1 MSIQQPATANT
12 TSAGHEV
19 FEGYAAKFTDSTQ
32 DIKSKL
38 QAACDI
44 RDSVDQFGQAEAQK
58 FSPVVLPAML
68 QVLRETP
75 PAFKKD
81 SSEHQLRNA
90 ILEVFHRLPVSEQMK
105 PIYSD
110 MVSLTTQILRED
122 NEENGV
128 LAVKIMLDANRTFK
142 RDMDPHVQGF
152 LDFVR
157 DLYLNMK
164 QTVTEL
170 LSEDSRPA
178 ALAVKH
184 EHQHS
189 SSSGEQPE
197 MLRAIASFKVL
208 TECPIAT
215 VYLFQMHR
223 NTIPSAVKSSI
234 PLAMDFLQLQAPPQ
248 KHAHDE
254 ANERNEHWIGVSPAI
269 KHRAHYIDF
278 ITAQVKTL
286 SFVAYVLRGAI
297 ESPVR
302 QYGEIIPP
310 LCVRLLKDCPP
321 ESANIRRELMVA
333 TRHILSTEFRPAFV
347 PLIDCLTSEHILIG
361 TGVNSQE
368 TSGLSHI
375 ACLVTW
381 FTTFAKSFLQS
392 NFAESFIY
400 IRAAFTTLHAILE
413 KYPKPEAASTLLA
426 LLETCVDKLGAVWAI
441 HQQVAN
447 ANKEAL
453 GPKADTKTDTKADPH
468 TKPHETK
475 DVEMHDIDA
484 MDIDAPR
491 PLTKTLSLVDIER
504 SKPVQAAAFALENKG
519 EAAKES
525 KVLFRTLLHVFKT
538 VLAGIRTSE
547 GPVPDGELIRRLFQ
561 NCVKCL
567 TMYDDGRDGGKEAF
581 EMLLQVFH
589 EIEPHIFQEVWTTE
603 MQFFID
609 HVQDH
614 QNLLAMPQLLLSSD
628 MVSHQLVAILLRYLV
643 GKLDTLGDQ
652 SQKSASI
659 TLRLFKMCF
668 MSVTVFPE
676 LNEPILFHHL
686 SKLIMDSLRL
696 AAKAAD
702 PTNYFLLL
710 RGLFRAMGA
719 GTAEPSKQ
727 DLLVELCLTVPV
739 RLTNLLP
746 FLGFL
751 MRPLVHALRAGPEL
765 VAQGLRTLELC
776 IDNLTQEFLD
786 PTLSPVLRELMSAL
800 HSHLKPQPGN
810 HQHAHTTVRILG
822 KLVDEIVDY
831 SINSLNSTVDIGPTC
846 QLAIRLVQES
856 NAFYRQDA
864 FTFIQRALELFM
876 RDVRHGWLEH
886 IYFADI
892 FLGYRRLEDKA
903 AAYIREFSEIVF
915 LNELSQNV
923 GNKVTK
929 ITSLYM
935 DRVPRL
941 LAATSKHHVERG
953 QVVFGDMLNDLLAF
967 ETKAAPVGRKLRGL
981 ECIVHPL
988 GFNLTAACY
997 EETWPAKLSGCR
1009 GIIMLADALGPKWT
1023 SEREN
1028 SFIRAF
1034 LSVLKE
1040 MPADPPREVE
1050 FIKESILKILRLCRQ
1065 APPFVPPPQ
1074 PGMDPASLPKL
1085 PHLVPTLTT
1094 ELSSPIALVREMAQK
1109 SIELLAELTE
1119 STPSE
1124 LLMKCKERL
1133 LTPIFAKPLRAL
1145 PISLQIGHI
1154 DGITYALNM
1163 KPPLPE
1169 MNEELLRLLSE
1180 ALAIADAED
1189 RDIVGPGGRGGPR
1202 SNAAVLEQLRVVCIK
1217 LLTSSMSVT
1226 EFFAKQMATR
1236 QKVTSVYF
1244 KSLYSPSNEVK
1255 KVAHEGLR
1263 TVLNHQSRLPKDIL
1277 QTGLRPVLMN
1287 LADAKRLSVPGLE
1300 GLARLLEL
1308 LTNYF
1313 KVEIGHKLLD
1323 HFRVIADPKMLSDA
1337 AYQPLADNEEI
1348 TKLVRLVNIFH
1359 LLPPAANM
1367 FLEALVSLV
1376 VQVETQLHSASPS
1389 PFTAALASFLD
1400 RFPSES
1406 SEYFYRSIGQAPTLR
1421 SLRNV
1426 ISSGLAPNLNAE
1438 FRNNTKLLVD
1448 QCLKDETNN
1457 LVLPGLILCTELSA
1471 DHPTWLQEHPEV
1483 LDALLHLWR
1492 SHFLHG
1498 SEDNFV
1504 PVEGFA
1510 RHVSHVTLGAS
1521 SDLRKQIMQR
1531 FVEVFDGDTYNWAH
1545 KSQFLRHIVN
1555 PLLYAQIK
1563 QKEESESP
1571 GNTIDCVDSSI
1582 VNGLH
1587 SKIWKPMTDQP
1598 SDPFPGSDD
1607 GLKIEILHM
1616 SSLLIQS
1623 SSSLMQESRKDVIK
1637 CTWHYI
1643 VNDDATVKQTAYVT
1657 ISQFFAVFDSPP
1669 KFLTGVWTGLLRP
1682 VHTDNRSLTK
1692 QAVDIM
1698 VPVLIKAGNS
1708 ENGPP
1713 SWAKSVRRALIDE
1726 GHSIPQLLVIHQ
1738 IIVRHPE
1745 FFYPCRELFV
1755 PSMISSLH
1763 KLGTVQT
1770 ATAETRAN
1778 ALDVLEVIL
1787 SWERRAVKES
1797 KESGAGGSSSAWVLP
1812 FSMRETIISYLVR
1825 FITMTS
1831 LEADKLGLPSRA
1843 LGILESILKPGGWKD
1858 VDVQL
1863 QYFHRPLLQVD
1874 LNEANHLPVIVNA
1887 TKVFSLIVL
1896 SQDDN
1901 WLLSHAADLHTLIEK
1916 GLRSDEPTLHEYLQ
1930 PVLQRMLA
1938 LVGEP
1943 VEGESS
1949 TPGHAIFSFADSMI
1963 KDGLQHSQRQLAGT
1977 YACLSVLKTMV
1988 AVYPAK
1994 LEVYAPHLV
2003 KVLQKLV
2010 KDHNAAN
2017 PTNNPVTS
2025 ETTSR
2030 LVTLIFE
2037 ICRDKV
2043 SALGVERRWFL
2054 NAVILVV
2061 GHSQTISLCHYV
2073 LGMVRE
2079 WTLVRPDV
2087 TPTLKEKAG
2096 MLKHMMGFESRNDTK
2111 LLDDYLNLI
2120 YDIYTEPS
2128 LKRSDLTTRLESVFL
2143 MGCRAKDPAIRCK
2156 FVDLFDTSIQ
2166 RTVSARLQYALGSL
2180 SWEFVAEHY
2189 WIPLA
2194 LDLVLGATEDGRT
2207 DSLVLRENLAILES
2221 SLSRTIYQGTGMD
2234 MLQPLRRLLHADNQ
2248 VAHEL
2253 WISTFRAVWATLPR
2267 REQSDAARYVL
2278 TLVTKDYHSKQCD
2291 LRPNVIQSILG
2302 GVHACN
2308 PPLALPPFVVKY
2320 LGKTFNAWHIALEI
2334 LQSGLDPHR
2343 AEEPH
2348 ETTYDALAEL
2358 YAELSEDD
2366 LFYGLW
2372 RRRSIF
2378 EETNA
2383 ALAYEQNGFWSL
2395 AQQTY
2400 ESAQIKARTGALPFN
2415 ESEYCLWED
2424 HWILATQKLQ
2434 QWDPLAELARSENNA
2449 DLQLECIWRTTGA
2462 DREQIQEL
2470 LAQVS
2475 DVPTPRRRVFE
2486 AYVALTQIPP
2496 PNEKNMNFL
2505 RIMDESIQLSLR
2517 KWVTLPSIMSMAHV
2531 PLLQHFQQFVELQEA
2546 AQIFMSLSM
2555 TNAQNLEKRSSELK
2569 VVLQAW
2575 RERLPNLWDDISLW
2589 SDLVAWR
2596 THVFEMINKTYVPL
2610 IPTTSA
2616 SGSSGNSN
2624 TYGYRGYHE
2633 TAWIINRFAH
2643 VARKHQLPDVCHT
2656 SLAKI
2661 YTLPNIEISEA
2672 FLKLR
2677 EQARCHYHNPNTS
2690 ELTSGLEVI
2699 NNTNLMYFNQSQK
2712 AEFYT
2717 LKGMFIAKLG
2727 NKDDADRAFQQAV
2740 QMDMG
2745 LAKAWGEWGKF
2756 NDRQFKERP
2765 QEYTLAANAVQ
2776 CYLHAASLHKSAKS
2790 RPIIQRIIWLLSV
2803 EEPQQPVISP
2813 IFEGYKGDIALWYW
2827 LTIIPQLL
2835 VALSYRESKHARHV
2849 LMSISKHY
2857 PQALFF
2863 HLRTTR
2869 EEFVQEKKRLTA
2881 MQNAR
2886 NARQAQNAAAAKPDG
2901 TSGTSTTAGSPPTP
2915 KANGPTPDVTTPAP
2929 TPGGGD
2935 TAPSSDVAQAANTA
2949 TMNALDGAV
2958 QRARQPF
2965 DHVEDVTSIL
2975 KTGFPLLTLA
2985 LETMVDQ
2992 IAMRMKLMPEEDICR
3007 QLSYLH
3013 ADGMMA
3019 YNRRCNSL
3027 TEDNSIP
3034 QQSQM
3039 MAANF
3044 ARGLQPPNAR
3054 AAFEQDILMSKLT
3067 LRQYVVKVQKWRDR
3081 YDSQPDHS
3089 RTPHKDSPHGFIRI
3103 QRFASRVDFCRSLD
3117 MHFRRIG
3124 LHGHDGS
3131 FHTFAVQT
3139 PTARHARRE
3148 ERGMQLFRSF
3158 NASVL
3163 DRRKETRKRNLNFHL
3178 PAAVSLSS
3186 TLRLLENDASYI
3198 TMQDMLEQ
3206 HFKEKGIHRDDP
3218 QLHFLDKLKTLR
3230 NPEGTKVD
3238 FFTLRAELISEIS
3251 AKLVPAN
3258 VITNY
3263 MTRCMRGPMELW
3275 TMRKLFAL
3283 QVAASSFMSFFFSA
3297 NGRMPQRFHISRSTG
3312 RMFMSDLLPT
3322 WNNKHPIIHNAE
3334 AVPFRFT
3341 PNMQHF
3347 VTPIGI
3353 EGLMTSGMMAIAR
3366 GLTEPEYD
3374 LEQQLTLFLRDEV
3387 FTWCTTAQNTPP
3399 MPDLGFR
3406 RAVQHNAESLVKK
3419 AELMACRT
3427 QADTGASTPQVPI
3440 QNITDL
3446 IIRASQEQQLAQMEI
3461 TYLPWIKHWDLS
3473 SNRCCFS
3480 MSVYTKAR
3488 DMRGTLKHRYTLLGS
3503 DRLWESLDEVSV
3515 LGCVNAM
3522 SWSSDGEL
3530 LFSSGDDTR
3539 LLVWKH
3545 DPRHELAQ
3553 PLPLDAQDNCLNL
3566 RCVNAIKTGHTNN
3579 VFAAKQL
3586 APNSSLVG
3594 TCARDST
3601 VRVFDI
3607 ERAGG
3612 TNMPNRG
3619 YGRNEAGAEAR
3630 LHLFKCHTKEV
3641 KRIATEQSQSTFLTV
3656 AGGHLFDRRMVG
3668 RDLKDERGDT
3678 GVKGQDLVAC
3688 VARFGRDAER
3698 EAHDRGAHVTGARM
3712 ARSNGDEATYSGDAV
3727 YRYSIYD
3734 TPSESAPRQTS
3745 IVPNNDSLERRDAN
3759 SARLKS
3765 SESSTCGSTN
3775 DDEESNQNP
3784 EEESEEESDSSDEDD
3799 EEMPLQSG
3807 SSYGNHAIILPRSEY
3822 RGAANVRTVKDVN
3835 FLGKSDEFVT
3845 SGSDDGNWFLWNKKS
3860 GRLLGIWEGDGSVVN
3875 VIEGHPFLPIVAVSG
3890 IDDTIKIFEPKAGNK
3905 RKSHI
3910 QNSDDI
3916 LQQNAESN
3924 EHPSLFGRAE
3934 MIATLRML
3942 QATGRI
3948 PDLAEGIE
3956 SVGSRL
3962 KCGIL
3967 FPILGSAS
3975 RPSAGQLVTER
3986 TQTGRQWDH
3995 HSTPKPS
4002 TSRRRLNQEL
4012 LSPRGSQPRQLLD
4025 SEKSKK
4031 STRRSHLLRTVLV
4044 MDESWES
4051 SSRKRARAE
4060 PDEYRRDHLAYEHG
4074 SHSLPRE
4081 HLRRTP
4087 DHYTTDP
4094 QPWERR
4100 RVSEHH
4106 WHTTRD
4112 QYQKDAP
4119 IDDLESSHDHS
4130 TRPIYT
4136 PHRPNGSSSSYHRT
4150 MSRPHHSRID
4160 RPDSSLRHESREWIP
4175 RDAVAKRGESWSSK
4189 PEEPRPEPSAGM
4201 GDRTWT
4207 ASEGWTRENSKSA
4220 NAARGYESRHSPP
4233 PRTHIPQAKVYNRSS
4248 HHTSTSWRDVHDS
4261 DYTSSRRHQNGGPS
4275 RVGEGWRERQVRRD
4289 RDSSHRFTERRDK
4302 NPTPQR
4308 RTIINRK
4315 WTERS
4320 AYSPPAEPRGVSKR
4334 RHSSYSPS
4342 PSRKTDRSRSPV
4354 RSISRTPSRSKSRSP
4369 ARSWHRTRTPSRSRS
4384 RSRSI
4389 SSRSLDS
4396 RSRSRSRS
4404 PGRRRTAINRPRSR
4418 SPDRWDYR
4426 NKKRKNQRGGNTML
4440 RQTSEFEETGRPIP
4454 YANTPGDAVERR
4466 RTEAAKRPV
4475 HRLPESSRSKALEN
4489 SPTAPQRLNGFNQQ
4503 KPRPPSSPVSFRAPN
4518 AMSRALA
4525 PETDTPA
4532 AEITAALANGLH
4544 LPTSTIPTGPRSM
4557 AQVSQPQ
4564 INSHPDVAVVSPNK
4578 PLTTSPITLKVQQ
4591 SKAPSRTVKMFF
4603 PGDEDDEEAPG
4614 GAESSS
4620 RSTNLVPPVKD
4631 KDSGLT
4637 LPPGSQKSEFIP
4649 AKDHSTS
4656 GVPPVADLSP
4666 QRRLNGVP
4674 GPSVSTSPKSTFT
4687 STQQAPITPSLARVA
4702 RDEDYKT
4709 AASMPPGP
4717 IPPPQHLAF
4726 APENKVLRAVA
4737 SSSSTIPRRPPNI
4750 PKTASEYQIICQVG
4764 EGTFGKV
4771 YKARSLANPDA
4782 RVALKRI
4789 RMEGEKDGFPVTA
4802 MREIKLLQSL
4812 RHENVINLHEM
4823 MVSKVHVYPSS
4834 PQIAMRPDA
4843 FWSRVPAPEERD
4855 TSRYEGSNI
4864 LLNNYG
4870 ELKLADF
4877 GWPRFYSKRRRSDY
4891 TNRVITLWYRP
4902 PELLLGATVYGP
4914 EVDMWSAGVS
4924 RQRRDPP
4931 IGCHCS
4937 HNGHSNIE
4945 MWPGLTDMP
4954 WFELVKPTEPVKSH
4968 FRSIF
4973 NKYLSPAALDLA
4985 ELLLAYDPN
4994 KRTTAVQALQA
5005 PYFVSEDPPPEKP
5018 VGLATIEGEWH
5029 EYESKREREKLRKKR
5044 KVEGQHQ
5051 QHQQ

>member
-1 MSIQQPATANT
+1 MSAQQQIS
-12 TSAGHEV
+12 TSAGHEI
-19 FEGYAAKFTDSTQ
+19 FEGYAAKFEDSTQ
-32 DIKSKL
+32 DIKTKL

-44 RDSVDQFGQAEAQK
+44 RDSVDQFGQAEAQR
-58 FSPVVLPAML
+58 FSPVVLPVML
-68 QVLRETP
+68 QVLKETP

-81 SSEHQLRNA
+81 SLEHQLRNA

-105 PIYSD
+105 PVYSE
-110 MVSLTTQILRED
+110 MVNLTTQILRED
-122 NEENGV
+122 NEDNGV

-157 DLYLNMK
+157 DLYLNMN
-164 QTVTEL
+164 QTVSEL
-170 LSEDSRPA
+170 LGEDSPGPPA
-178 ALAVKH
+178 S
-184 EHQHS
+184 QS
-189 SSSGEQPE
+189 SMSIHTSASASGEQPD

-223 NTIPSAVKSSI
+223 NTIPSAVKSAI

-248 KHAHDE
+248 KQAHDE
-254 ANERNEHWIGVSPAI
+254 AAEKNEHWIGVSPAI

-286 SFVAYVLRGAI
+286 SFVAYVLRGSI

-302 QYGEIIPP
+302 QYGEIIPS
-310 LCVRLLKDCPP
+310 LCVRLMKDCPP
-321 ESANIRRELMVA
+321 ESATIRRELMVA

-368 TSGLSHI
+368 TLRPLAYSMLGDLVHHVRKELSPEQLRRI
-375 ACLVTW
+375 IYLYSCCLHNPSFSSTIHNMS
-381 FTTFAKSFLQS
+381 AKLLA
-392 NFAESFIY
+392 N
-400 IRAAFTTLHAILE
+400 HVDVILE

-426 LLETCVDKLGAVWAI
+426 LLETCVDKLGAVWVI
-441 HQQVAN
+441 HQQVVA
-447 ANKEAL
+447 ANKEVQ
-453 GPKADTKTDTKADPH
+453 DTKGDEKTNSTA
-468 TKPHETK
+468 KPQETN
-475 DVEMHDIDA
+475 DVEMRDADA
-484 MDIDAPR
+484 MDVDVTQP
-491 PLTKTLSLVDIER
+491 TSQTMSLAEIER

-643 GKLDTLGDQ
+643 GQLDTLGDQ

-710 RGLFRAMGA
+710 RGLFRAMGGGKFESLYNEVLPLLRDMLESLNRQLLA
-719 GTAEPSKQ
+719 AEPSKQ

-822 KLVDEIVDY
+822 KLGGRNRRLQHQQPQLEYKGY
-831 SINSLNSTVDIGPTC
+831 SPDVTMALKFSGTTQAVDIGPTC
-846 QLAIRLVQES
+846 QLAVRLIQES
-856 NAFYRQDA
+856 NTFYRQDA
-864 FTFIQRALELFM
+864 FTFVQRSLELFM
-876 RDVRHGWLEH
+876 RDGIDGSEGEN
-886 IYFADI
+886 I
-892 FLGYRRLEDKA
+892 FSSLIDSLFVALQDSELEDKA
-903 AAYIREFSEIVF
+903 ALYIREFSEIVF

-929 ITSLYM
+929 LTSLYM

-953 QVVFGDMLNDLLAF
+953 QAVFGEMLKDLLAF
-967 ETKAAPVGRKLRGL
+967 EAKATVAGKKLRGL

-1009 GIIMLADALGPKWT
+1009 GIVMLADALGPKWT

-1050 FIKESILKILRLCRQ
+1050 FIKDSILKILRLCRQ
-1065 APPFVPPPQ
+1065 APPFIPPPQ
-1074 PGMDPASLPKL
+1074 PGIDPAALPKL

-1169 MNEELLRLLSE
+1169 MNDELMRLLSE

-1189 RDIVGPGGRGGPR
+1189 RDIVGPGRGSPR

-1400 RFPSES
+1400 RFPDNAL
-1406 SEYFYRSIGQAPTLR
+1406 EYFYRSIGQATTLR
-1421 SLRNV
+1421 TLRNV

-1438 FRNNTKLLVD
+1438 FRNNTKLLVH
-1448 QCLKDETNN
+1448 QCLKDETNS
-1457 LVLPGLILCTELSA
+1457 LVLPGLVLCTELSA
-1471 DHPTWLQEHPEV
+1471 DHPAWLSEHPEV
-1483 LDALLHLWR
+1483 LDAVLHLWR

-1510 RHVSHVTLGAS
+1510 RHVSLLLNLLIGVIERSPRVDVIFDVVCIYAHRVPLDLSKLRLCLLESVTLGAS
-1521 SDLRKQIMQR
+1521 PELRKQIMQH
-1531 FVEVFDGDTYNWAH
+1531 FVEVFDSDTYNWAH

-1555 PLLYAQIK
+1555 PMLYAQLKVK
-1563 QKEESESP
+1563 QSSESP
-1571 GNTIDCVDSSI
+1571 ENFINCVDSSVI
-1582 VNGLH
+1582 NGLH
-1587 SKIWKPMTDQP
+1587 SKIWRPMTDQP
-1598 SDPFPGSDD
+1598 AEPFPGSDD

-1623 SSSLMQESRKDVIK
+1623 SSNLMQESRKDVIK

-1643 VNDDATVKQTAYVT
+1643 VNEDATVKQTAYVT

-1698 VPVLIKAGNS
+1698 VPVLIKAAGS
-1708 ENGPP
+1708 DNGPP

-1738 IIVRHPE
+1738 IIVRHPD

-1770 ATAETRAN
+1770 ATAETRTN
-1778 ALDVLEVIL
+1778 ALDILEAIL
-1787 SWERRAVKES
+1787 AWERRAVQES
-1797 KESGAGGSSSAWVLP
+1797 QEGAVGSSNTVWLLP

-1863 QYFHRPLLQVD
+1863 QYFHRPLLQLD
-1874 LNEANHLPVIVNA
+1874 LSEANHLPVITNA

-1896 SQDDN
+1896 AQDDS

-1916 GLRSDEPTLHEYLQ
+1916 GLRSDEPTLHDHLQ

-1943 VEGESS
+1943 VEGEPS
-1949 TPGHAIFSFADSMI
+1949 TPGHAIFTFADSMI
-1963 KDGLQHSQRQLAGT
+1963 RDGLQHSQRQLAGT

-1988 AVYPAK
+1988 TVHPAK
-1994 LEVYAPHLV
+1994 LEGYAPHLV

-2017 PTNNPVTS
+2017 PTANPITS
-2025 ETTSR
+2025 ESTSR
-2030 LVTLIFE
+2030 LVTLIFDT
-2037 ICRDKV
+2037 CRDKV

-2061 GHSQTISLCHYV
+2061 GQSQTVSLCHYV

-2096 MLKHMMGFESRNDTK
+2096 MLKHMMVFESRNDAK
-2111 LLDDYLNLI
+2111 LLNDYLNLI

-2156 FVDLFDTSIQ
+2156 FIDLFDTSIQ
-2166 RTVSARLQYALGSL
+2166 RTVSARLQYSLGSL

-2194 LDLVLGATEDGRT
+2194 LDLLLGATEDGRT
-2207 DSLVLRENLAILES
+2207 DSLALREHLTILES
-2221 SLSRTIYQGTGMD
+2221 PLSRSIHQGVGMD
-2234 MLQPLRRLLHADNQ
+2234 ILQPLRRLLHADNQ

-2278 TLVTKDYHSKQCD
+2278 TLVTKDYHSRQCD

-2334 LQSGLDPHR
+2334 LQAGLDPHR

-2372 RRRSIF
+2372 RRRAIF

-2424 HWILATQKLQ
+2424 HWILSTQKLQ
-2434 QWDPLAELARSENNA
+2434 QWDPLAELARNENNA
-2449 DLQLECIWRTTGA
+2449 DLQLECIWRTTGT

-2596 THVFEMINKTYVPL
+2596 SHVFEMINKTYVPL
-2610 IPTTSA
+2610 IPNTSA

-2677 EQARCHYHNPNTS
+2677 EQARCHYHNPNPS
-2690 ELTSGLEVI
+2690 ELASGLEVI

-2727 NKDDADRAFQQAV
+2727 NKDDANQAFQQAV

-2765 QEYTLAANAVQ
+2765 QEYVLAANAVQ

-2790 RPIIQRIIWLLSV
+2790 RPIVQRVIWLLSV
-2803 EEPQQPVISP
+2803 EDPQQAVISP
-2813 IFEGYKGDIALWYW
+2813 IFESYKGDIALWYW

-2849 LMSISKHY
+2849 LMSIAKHY

-2869 EEFVQEKKRLTA
+2869 EEFVQEKKRLIA

-2886 NARQAQNAAAAKPDG
+2886 NARQTQNAAAVKPEG
-2901 TSGTSTTAGSPPTP
+2901 ASGTSTVAGSPPTP
-2915 KANGPTPDVTTPAP
+2915 KANGATPDVATPA
-2929 TPGGGD
+2929 TPSGVD
-2935 TAPSSDVAQAANTA
+2935 PSDQAQAANTS
-2949 TMNALDGAV
+2949 MNALDGAV
-2958 QRARQPF
+2958 QRVRQPF

-3034 QQSQM
+3034 QQSQL

-3054 AAFEQDILMSKLT
+3054 AAFEQDILMPKLT
-3067 LRQYVVKVQKWRDR
+3067 LRQYVIKVQKWRDR

-3089 RTPHKDSPHGFIRI
+3089 RTPRKPLQSISHWLAEFHHNKFEEPIEVPGQYIQHKDSPHGFIRI

-3158 NASVL
+3158 NAVL

-3186 TLRLLENDASYI
+3186 TLRLLENDASYV

-3206 HFKEKGIHRDDP
+3206 HFKEKGTHRDDP
-3218 QLHFLDKLKTLR
+3218 QLHFLDKLKMLR

-3251 AKLVPAN
+3251 AKLVPAT

-3263 MTRCMRGPMELW
+3263 MTRCMKGPMELW

-3387 FTWCTTAQNTPP
+3387 YTWCTTAQNTPP
-3399 MPDLGFR
+3399 MPDLNFR
-3406 RAVQHNAESLVKK
+3406 RAIQHNAETLVKK

-3427 QADTGASTPQVPI
+3427 QADTSGSAPQVPI

-3461 TYLPWIKHWDLS
+3461 TYLP
-3473 SNRCCFS
+3473 
-3480 MSVYTKAR
+3480 
-3488 DMRGTLKHRYTLLGS
+3488 
-3503 DRLWESLDEVSV
+3503 
-3515 LGCVNAM
+3515 CVNAM

-3530 LFSSGDDTR
+3530 LYSSGDDKR
-3539 LLVWKH
+3539 LLIWKH
-3545 DPRHELAQ
+3545 DPRYELAQ
-3553 PLPLDAQDNCLNL
+3553 PLPLDAHDNCLNL
-3566 RCVNAIKTGHTNN
+3566 RCVNAIRTGHTNN

-3586 APNSSLVG
+3586 APGSSLVA

-3601 VRVFDI
+3601 VRVFDL

-3619 YGRNEAGAEAR
+3619 FGRNEAGSEAR
-3630 LHLFKCHTKEV
+3630 LHLFKCHTREV
-3641 KRIATEQSQSTFLTV
+3641 KRIATEHSPSTFLTV
-3656 AGGHLFDRRMVG
+3656 AGDRTVRQHDLRTPHTCPHCPPPLVKTSHPLSALGSSPLTPWYFVVAGESKYGHLFDRRMVG

-3698 EAHDRGAHVTGARM
+3698 EANDHNAHVTGARM
-3712 ARSNGDEATYSGDAV
+3712 ARSNGDEV
-3727 YRYSIYD
+3727 YRYSVYD
-3734 TPSESAPRQTS
+3734 TPSDSGSRQSS
-3745 IVPNNDSLERRDAN
+3745 IVPNNLESRDA
-3759 SARLKS
+3759 SSPQPAS
-3765 SESSTCGSTN
+3765 SESGATESGATDSAP
-3775 DDEESNQNP
+3775 DEEPDQDSG
-3784 EEESEEESDSSDEDD
+3784 SEGSQTSDEDD
-3799 EEMPLQSG
+3799 EDDEDSDLHGAYVYKNQP
-3807 SSYGNHAIILPRSEY
+3807 IILPRSEY
-3822 RGAANVRTVKDVN
+3822 RGAANVQTVKDVN
-3835 FLGKSDEFVT
+3835 FLGKSDEYVA
-3845 SGSDDGNWFLWNKKS
+3845 SGSDDGKWFMWKKTN
-3860 GRLLGIWEGDGSVVN
+3860 GNLVGIWEGDGSVVN

-3890 IDDTIKIFEPKAGNK
+3890 IDDTIK
-3905 RKSHI
+3905 
-3910 QNSDDI
+3910 
-3916 LQQNAESN
+3916 
-3924 EHPSLFGRAE
+3924 
-3934 MIATLRML
+3934 
-3942 QATGRI
+3942 
-3948 PDLAEGIE
+3948 
-3956 SVGSRL
+3956 
-3962 KCGIL
+3962 
-3967 FPILGSAS
+3967 
-3975 RPSAGQLVTER
+3975 
-3986 TQTGRQWDH
+3986 
-3995 HSTPKPS
+3995 
-4002 TSRRRLNQEL
+4002 
-4012 LSPRGSQPRQLLD
+4012 
-4025 SEKSKK
+4025 
-4031 STRRSHLLRTVLV
+4031 
-4044 MDESWES
+4044 
-4051 SSRKRARAE
+4051 
-4060 PDEYRRDHLAYEHG
+4060 
-4074 SHSLPRE
+4074 
-4081 HLRRTP
+4081 
-4087 DHYTTDP
+4087 
-4094 QPWERR
+4094 
-4100 RVSEHH
+4100 
-4106 WHTTRD
+4106 
-4112 QYQKDAP
+4112 
-4119 IDDLESSHDHS
+4119 
-4130 TRPIYT
+4130 
-4136 PHRPNGSSSSYHRT
+4136 
-4150 MSRPHHSRID
+4150 
-4160 RPDSSLRHESREWIP
+4160 
-4175 RDAVAKRGESWSSK
+4175 
-4189 PEEPRPEPSAGM
+4189 
-4201 GDRTWT
+4201 
-4207 ASEGWTRENSKSA
+4207 
-4220 NAARGYESRHSPP
+4220 
-4233 PRTHIPQAKVYNRSS
+4233 
-4248 HHTSTSWRDVHDS
+4248 
-4261 DYTSSRRHQNGGPS
+4261 
-4275 RVGEGWRERQVRRD
+4275 
-4289 RDSSHRFTERRDK
+4289 
-4302 NPTPQR
+4302 
-4308 RTIINRK
+4308 
-4315 WTERS
+4315 
-4320 AYSPPAEPRGVSKR
+4320 VSKL
-4334 RHSSYSPS
+4334 Y
-4342 PSRKTDRSRSPV
+4342 
-4354 RSISRTPSRSKSRSP
+4354 
-4369 ARSWHRTRTPSRSRS
+4369 
-4384 RSRSI
+4384 
-4389 SSRSLDS
+4389 
-4396 RSRSRSRS
+4396 
-4404 PGRRRTAINRPRSR
+4404 G
-4418 SPDRWDYR
+4418 
-4426 NKKRKNQRGGNTML
+4426 
-4440 RQTSEFEETGRPIP
+4440 
-4454 YANTPGDAVERR
+4454 
-4466 RTEAAKRPV
+4466 
-4475 HRLPESSRSKALEN
+4475 
-4489 SPTAPQRLNGFNQQ
+4489 
-4503 KPRPPSSPVSFRAPN
+4503 
-4518 AMSRALA
+4518 
-4525 PETDTPA
+4525 PA
-4532 AEITAALANGLH
+4532 APSIQVF
-4544 LPTSTIPTGPRSM
+4544 PR
-4557 AQVSQPQ
+4557 
-4564 INSHPDVAVVSPNK
+4564 
-4578 PLTTSPITLKVQQ
+4578 
-4591 SKAPSRTVKMFF
+4591 
-4603 PGDEDDEEAPG
+4603 
-4614 GAESSS
+4614 
-4620 RSTNLVPPVKD
+4620 
-4631 KDSGLT
+4631 
-4637 LPPGSQKSEFIP
+4637 
-4649 AKDHSTS
+4649 
-4656 GVPPVADLSP
+4656 
-4666 QRRLNGVP
+4666 
-4674 GPSVSTSPKSTFT
+4674 
-4687 STQQAPITPSLARVA
+4687 
-4702 RDEDYKT
+4702 
-4709 AASMPPGP
+4709 
-4717 IPPPQHLAF
+4717 
-4726 APENKVLRAVA
+4726 
-4737 SSSSTIPRRPPNI
+4737 
-4750 PKTASEYQIICQVG
+4750 
-4764 EGTFGKV
+4764 
-4771 YKARSLANPDA
+4771 
-4782 RVALKRI
+4782 
-4789 RMEGEKDGFPVTA
+4789 
-4802 MREIKLLQSL
+4802 
-4812 RHENVINLHEM
+4812 
-4823 MVSKVHVYPSS
+4823 
-4834 PQIAMRPDA
+4834 
-4843 FWSRVPAPEERD
+4843 
-4855 TSRYEGSNI
+4855 
-4864 LLNNYG
+4864 
-4870 ELKLADF
+4870 
-4877 GWPRFYSKRRRSDY
+4877 
-4891 TNRVITLWYRP
+4891 
-4902 PELLLGATVYGP
+4902 
-4914 EVDMWSAGVS
+4914 
-4924 RQRRDPP
+4924 
-4931 IGCHCS
+4931 
-4937 HNGHSNIE
+4937 
-4945 MWPGLTDMP
+4945 
-4954 WFELVKPTEPVKSH
+4954 
-4968 FRSIF
+4968 
-4973 NKYLSPAALDLA
+4973 LD
-4985 ELLLAYDPN
+4985 
-4994 KRTTAVQALQA
+4994 
-5005 PYFVSEDPPPEKP
+5005 
-5018 VGLATIEGEWH
+5018 I
-5029 EYESKREREKLRKKR
+5029 
-5044 KVEGQHQ
+5044 
-5051 QHQQ
+5051 